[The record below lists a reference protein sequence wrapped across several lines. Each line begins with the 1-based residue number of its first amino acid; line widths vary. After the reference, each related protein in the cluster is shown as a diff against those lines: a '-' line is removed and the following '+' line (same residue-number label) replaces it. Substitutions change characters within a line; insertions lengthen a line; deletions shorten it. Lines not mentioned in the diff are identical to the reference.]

1 MPRASRPCNP
11 FASGCSKCSNR
22 KLGCFPSCH
31 KSRVTGSCHK
41 KGGKKAEKGGKK
53 AGVSLKRCESV
64 EPIYAFQGTFPDALV
79 ESTKRLE
86 EANRRSKGAL
96 AILESRLEE
105 AHDLAKVLALT
116 VDTLQTK
123 IEKLKPLALGKRN
136 LEGIV

>member
-1 MPRASRPCNP
+1 MSQSSQFTRP
-11 FASGCSKCSNR
+11 K
-22 KLGCFPSCH
+22 
-31 KSRVTGSCHK
+31 
-41 KGGKKAEKGGKK
+41 
-53 AGVSLKRCESV
+53 
-64 EPIYAFQGTFPDALV
+64 GTFHDALV

-123 IEKLKPLALGKRN
+123 IEKLKPLALGNGANRPLINAICDAVHKRD